1 MKYLLINALSF
12 SLISGCQADAP
23 SLALST
29 DPLSAKESSMETML
43 TPSLHQNDNWSQ
55 ELAHKSAQH
64 LANVIK
70 KTQNPL
76 NNVTQK
82 PVEELAQ
89 TATTNTAK
97 TITAA
102 KTTPDIPPDT
112 SAEVTLHQQEVILPS
127 HQTLSKT
134 LTNPISTPITQQRHL
149 TLTAGSSGQLLDH
162 SIAVPKIEK
171 FVKEMENW
179 PNIQSIHVTGHTDS
193 TGSVNNNRLL
203 AQERATAVQGLLQN
217 AGVSAELIHTHA
229 AGEGQP
235 IADNQT
241 DIGRAKNRRVDI
253 EVRIKNRLQQVTHD
267 VTTPSAGEQD
277 S

>member
-12 SLISGCQADAP
+12 SLISGCQTDNQ

-29 DPLSAKESSMETML
+29 DPLSLEEVPMEAILSS
-43 TPSLHQNDNWSQ
+43 SLHQDDIWSQ
-55 ELAHKSAQH
+55 ELAHKSAQN
-64 LANVIK
+64 LAEVIK
-70 KTQNPL
+70 KTQL
-76 NNVTQK
+76 SLKTVEKK
-82 PVEELAQ
+82 PTENLVQ
-89 TATTNTAK
+89 TAETNITH
-97 TITAA
+97 TIISPQV
-102 KTTPDIPPDT
+102 TPDIPPDT
-112 SAEVTLHQQEVILPS
+112 SAEITMNQQVLILPS

-134 LTNPISTPITQQRHL
+134 ANPTSTPIARQRHL